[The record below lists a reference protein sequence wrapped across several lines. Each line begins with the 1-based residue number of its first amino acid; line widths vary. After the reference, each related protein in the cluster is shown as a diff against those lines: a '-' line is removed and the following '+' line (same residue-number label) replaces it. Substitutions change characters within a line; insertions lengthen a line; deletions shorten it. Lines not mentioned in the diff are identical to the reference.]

1 MRVRAVLINSHIIII
16 ILLFVGVEGRGEEGV
31 GRWFFL
37 SLLQQYL
44 ISTISMIRFL
54 KFDQNIEQNFPFH

>member
-16 ILLFVGVEGRGEEGV
+16 ILLFVGVEGRGEEGWEV
-31 GRWFFL
+31 VFL

-44 ISTISMIRFL
+44 ISTISMIRF
-54 KFDQNIEQNFPFH
+54 

>member
-16 ILLFVGVEGRGEEGV
+16 ILLFVGVEGRGV
-31 GRWFFL
+31 GGEVVFL

-44 ISTISMIRFL
+44 ISTISMIRF
-54 KFDQNIEQNFPFH
+54 